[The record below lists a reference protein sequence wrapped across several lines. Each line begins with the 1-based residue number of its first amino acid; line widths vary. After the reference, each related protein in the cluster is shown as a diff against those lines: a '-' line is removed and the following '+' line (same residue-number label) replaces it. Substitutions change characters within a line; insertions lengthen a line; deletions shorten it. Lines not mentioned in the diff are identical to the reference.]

1 MLSLGVIGF
10 TQAWL
15 LAGLAL
21 LPAIWWLLRTTPPA
35 PRRLRFPALLL
46 LLGLGSREETPAR
59 TPLWLL
65 VMRMVLAALLILALA
80 GPVLNPE
87 PRTDGSGPLVLA
99 VDDGWAAA
107 ADWPA
112 RQEIMQRQAE
122 QAARDGREVVLLATA
137 PDPARPMAER
147 MTAADAL
154 ARLPDW
160 RPRPWPVDR
169 AAAADAVNGLGLAGA
184 DAVWLSDGVADSAEA
199 QDAAGRLADA
209 LRGLGGEW
217 RVFAPDAGR
226 QALLLSPPEPSAEI
240 LATRLTRPQGGPAAT
255 FTVRAL
261 GPEGEVL
268 RRQAATFADGAT
280 TAEVRFDLPLQLRN
294 RIARLDVEPS
304 RGVGGVVLFDE
315 TWRRRVVGLL
325 GAPGGAQPLL
335 SELYYVD
342 RALQPF
348 VEIRTGDVR
357 ALLDGEISM
366 AVMPDNAGLDAEER
380 AVLADWIEG
389 GGVLVRFA
397 GPRLA
402 AGEADDDL
410 LPVPLRL
417 GERNLGG
424 VLSWAQPLPLGR
436 FEDGHPLAGLAVPDD
451 VTVRQQVLAQPG
463 PEVIEHSWAELS
475 DGTPL
480 ITGARRGD
488 GWTVLVHTTANAA
501 WSNLALSG
509 TFVDMLRRM
518 VELGQGV
525 AGGLQGTLTPIAAL
539 DADGRLGDPSGYVQ
553 TVDGRALAGTRV
565 GPAHPPGLYGRPG
578 DAEDAPRV
586 ALNLAPSVPDLR
598 PLGPEQLRT
607 APAPYTVSAET
618 SLLPWLLTMALV
630 LALIDMVIG
639 LALRGFLPV
648 GRRVV
653 GTAAAALLLVAALPA
668 MAMDDARVQAAAN
681 GNRLAYV
688 VTGVGPVD
696 DLSRAGMEGL
706 TLVLN
711 RRTTVESGEPLA
723 VDLAVDDLSLLP
735 LLYWP
740 VPPEAPDLSPEVK
753 ERVVRYLRQGGLI
766 LFDTKDGNVLLPGAD
781 GPGAQRLRTL
791 LEGVELPALAPVPE
805 DHALTR
811 SFYLLQDF
819 PGRYVG
825 APVWLD
831 AGESGVNDGV
841 ASVIIGGNDWA
852 GAWAIDSY
860 GSSLYPVTPGGE
872 RQREMARRFGVNLVM
887 YALTGNYKTDQVHIP
902 ALLERLGQ

>member
-1 MLSLGVIGF
+1 MLSLGAIGF

-35 PRRLRFPALLL
+35 PRRLRFPALML

-59 TPLWLL
+59 TPPWLL
-65 VMRMVLAALLILALA
+65 ILRMVLAALVILALA
-80 GPVLNPE
+80 GPVLHPE
-87 PRTDGSGPLVLA
+87 PRADDSGPLILV
-99 VDDGWAAA
+99 VDDGWASA

-112 RQEIMQRQAE
+112 RQEVARRQVE
-122 QAARDGREVVLLATA
+122 QAAREGREVVLLATA
-137 PDPARPMAER
+137 PDPTRPAVER
-147 MTAADAL
+147 MTAGDAL

-169 AAAADAVNGLGLAGA
+169 DAARVALEAQGLSDGS
-184 DAVWLSDGVADSAEA
+184 AVWLSDGVADSEEAAAAAE
-199 QDAAGRLADA
+199 RLAGA
-209 LRGLGGEW
+209 LQGLGGAL
-217 RVFAPDAGR
+217 RVFAPDAGD
-226 QALLLSPPEPSAEI
+226 QALLLSPPDPTSETLTA
-240 LATRLTRPQGGPAAT
+240 RLTRPQGGPAMSYA
-255 FTVRAL
+255 VRAL

-268 RRQAATFADGAT
+268 RRQPAAFAEGAT

-294 RIARLDVEPS
+294 RIARLDVEPA

-325 GAPGGAQPLL
+325 GVPGGMQPLL

-348 VEIRTGDVR
+348 VEIRTGDAR
-357 ALLDGEISM
+357 TLLDGEISM
-366 AVMPDNAGLDAEER
+366 AVLPDNAGLDAEER
-380 AVLADWIEG
+380 GALDAWVEG

-402 AGEADDDL
+402 AGEAADDL

-436 FEDGHPLAGLAVPDD
+436 FNDGHPLAGLALPGD
-451 VTVRQQVLAQPG
+451 VTVRQQVLAEPG
-463 PEVIEHSWAELS
+463 PDVIRHSWAELS

-480 ITGARRGD
+480 ITGARRGE

-525 AGGLQGTLTPIAAL
+525 AGGLQGTLSPVEVL
-539 DADGRLGDPSGYVQ
+539 DADGRLEQPSGHVQ
-553 TVDGRALAGTRV
+553 TIDGRMLGEARV

-578 DAEDAPRV
+578 DSEDAPRV

-598 PLGPEQLRT
+598 ALGPAQMHG
-607 APAPYTVSAET
+607 APSPYTASGET
-618 SLLPWLLTMALV
+618 SLLPWLLTMAFA
-630 LALIDMVIG
+630 LALIDMLIG
-639 LALRGFLPV
+639 LLLRGFLPT
-648 GRRVV
+648 GRRAAQ
-653 GTAAAALLLVAALPA
+653 TAALVLLVLASAPA
-668 MAMDDARVQAAAN
+668 VAMDDARIQEAVN

-688 VTGVGPVD
+688 VTGVGAVD
-696 DLSRAGMEGL
+696 ALSRAGLEGL
-706 TLVLN
+706 TLILN

-723 VDLAVDDLSLLP
+723 VDLAADDLSLLP

-740 VPPEAPDLSPEVK
+740 VAPDAPDLAPEVK

-766 LFDTKDGNVLLPGAD
+766 LFDTKDGNALLPGSD
-781 GPGAQRLRTL
+781 GPGAQRLRAML
-791 LEGVELPALAPVPE
+791 DGVDLPALAPVPE
-805 DHALTR
+805 EHALTR

-852 GAWAIDSY
+852 GAWAVDSY